1 MKALK
6 YFGIVVLGFFIFGSG
21 SSAWLIVQGL
31 MNDQVN
37 DEGYFIKKLILYV
50 VIALASAAALTW
62 LAISLKK
69 KQDTSS
75 SEK

>member
-31 MNDQVN
+31 MSDQVD
-37 DEGYFIKKLILYV
+37 DEGYFIKKLILHA
-50 VIALASAAALTW
+50 VIALASAVALIW
-62 LAISLKK
+62 LAMNLKK
-69 KQDTSS
+69 KQDTSL